1 MYIYMYVYNNIPD
14 IITDTQSMYSFKTNL
29 KQYLVE
35 QTFYSYYEF
44 MAIITIPIVILLLL
58 LFWCD
63 DYY

>member
-58 LFWCD
+58 LF
-63 DYY
+63 